1 MVEVVAND
9 QTNEVSCGF
18 DASVEDTSGK
28 EVIADDLAN
37 EDNSGLSA
45 TDENTLGV
53 EDHAAV
59 DLTNEE
65 CWALM
70 EDVAIDG
77 EVGTKNMIW
86 EKN

>member
-28 EVIADDLAN
+28 EDHLAVESIADDLTN

-45 TDENTLGV
+45 TDENSLGV
-53 EDHAAV
+53 DDHVAV
-59 DLTNEE
+59 DLRNEE
-65 CWALM
+65 C
-70 EDVAIDG
+70 
-77 EVGTKNMIW
+77 
-86 EKN
+86 